1 MEGAARSFNRE
12 GLPLVGA
19 LRYLLDANILSE
31 PVRPKPVQSV
41 VEMLERTLDE
51 CATSALVLHEL
62 EFGVARLPASR
73 KKTALT
79 SYLAEVVAKIP
90 VLPYDDATAR
100 WHARERARLTR
111 GGRYPAF
118 VDGQIAATAV
128 MHGLTLVTRNL
139 ADFESFEGLK
149 LDSWFAPPSK

>member
-1 MEGAARSFNRE
+1 M
-12 GLPLVGA
+12 VGA

-31 PVRPKPVQSV
+31 PMRPGPIESV

-79 SYLAEVVAKIP
+79 NYIAEVVARIP
-90 VLPYDDATAR
+90 ILPYAAAAAR
-100 WHARERARLTR
+100 WHACERARLTKR
-111 GGRYPAF
+111 GRAPAF
-118 VDGQIAATAV
+118 VDGQIAATAMV
-128 MHGLTLVTRNL
+128 HGLTLVTRNL
-139 ADFESFEGLK
+139 ADFEVFEGLK
-149 LDSWFAPPSK
+149 LASWFAPQST